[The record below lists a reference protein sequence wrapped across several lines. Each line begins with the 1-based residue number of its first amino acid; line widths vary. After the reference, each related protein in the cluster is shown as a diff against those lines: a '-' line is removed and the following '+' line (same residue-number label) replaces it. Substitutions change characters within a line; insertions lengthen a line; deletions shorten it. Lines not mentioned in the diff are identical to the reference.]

1 MTFVGGEKRTEV
13 FVHSLELGHTAGT
26 RAVKAMGGY
35 DTHTHTH
42 FPATGPQQIKSSI
55 LNTVKCLISCY
66 DVQTEH
72 DLCLGN
78 MSYFYVLSQR
88 TSTFCLSFVTTT
100 CTSDFLFPLRSSI
113 IGEAAETLWSGHAFK
128 TFIISIITTVIV

>member
-1 MTFVGGEKRTEV
+1 MSTRWSWVT
-13 FVHSLELGHTAGT
+13 LQELGLLKLWVG
-26 RAVKAMGGY
+26 M
-35 DTHTHTH
+35 THTHIH

-100 CTSDFLFPLRSSI
+100 CTSDFLIPLRSSI
-113 IGEAAETLWSGHAFK
+113 IGEAAETLWSGRAFK
-128 TFIISIITTVIV
+128 TFIIIIITTLLFDHMYFSDVPI